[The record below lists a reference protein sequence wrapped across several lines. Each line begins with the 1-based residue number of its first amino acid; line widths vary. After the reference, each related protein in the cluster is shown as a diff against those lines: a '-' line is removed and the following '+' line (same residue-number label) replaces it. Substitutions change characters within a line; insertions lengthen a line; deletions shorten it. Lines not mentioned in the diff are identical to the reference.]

1 MKHINKKRENEP
13 QSLIEYRSTPNANYN
28 DCNKEDIRLAL
39 LKEQGYICAYCMQR
53 ISNKTNRNGQPLT
66 TIEHYKAQS
75 QEESLKLNYFNM
87 LGVCRGNEG
96 QPKRL
101 QHCDSSRGNIP
112 LTINPLDENVET
124 FIKYSSSGEVFSEH
138 EQMNRDLRAALNLNQ
153 KWLLEGR
160 RTVMDLAIQNLQ
172 NKYKNKKGQSWSKS
186 DLTKEINYWES
197 RNASSQFHPFCQA
210 AIYYLKK
217 KLSRI

>member
-1 MKHINKKRENEP
+1 MKHIIKKRENEP
-13 QSLIEYRSTPNANYN
+13 SSLIEYRSTPNANYD

-53 ISNKTNRNGQPLT
+53 INNRRNKNGEPLT

-75 QEESLKLNYFNM
+75 HDENLRLNYFNM

-96 QPKRL
+96 QPRRL

-112 LTINPLDENVET
+112 LKINPLDKNCESLV
-124 FIKYSSSGEVFSEH
+124 KYSSSGDIYSEH
-138 EQMNRDLRAALNLNQ
+138 EIIDNDLQNTLNLNQ
-153 KWLLEGR
+153 KWLVEGR
-160 RTVMDLAIQNLQ
+160 KNAIDLAIQTLQ
-172 NKYKNKKGQSWSKS
+172 HKYKKKQGQGWSRS
-186 DLTKEINYWES
+186 DLIKEIKTWES
-197 RNASSQFHPFCQA
+197 RNSDTQFQPFCQA
-210 AIYYLKK
+210 VIYYLKK